1 MSQRDTIRGMLRE
14 WTCGT
19 TMLEGGMPRYAARI
33 FELKARGVRVVRRRC
48 ADPAHRHQGTQYQ
61 WKEEA

>member
-1 MSQRDTIRGMLRE
+1 MLRE

-19 TMLEGGMPRYAARI
+19 AMLEGGMPRYAARI